1 MCDVQK
7 RLIVCNKRYAEIYR
21 LSEEETKPGTDL
33 AKVLASRA
41 AHETAREN
49 CESKIGEW
57 VAEITQRTAKQSAA
71 KLSDGRYVAVTHCPM
86 SDGGW
91 VSTHEDVTARRQE
104 EEELDETKK
113 FLNSIIENI
122 PVAVTVKDAK
132 TRKFILVNQQ
142 SAILG
147 LSREELIGR
156 DVFDFY
162 SNEGAKLIDK
172 SDSNRCNPARRHIRR
187 IRD

>member
-1 MCDVQK
+1 MSAQNLRFNAAVENMSQGLSMWDAQK

-49 CESKIGEW
+49 CETKIGEW

-104 EEELDETKK
+104 RKSWTKPRNFK
-113 FLNSIIENI
+113 F
-122 PVAVTVKDAK
+122 D
-132 TRKFILVNQQ
+132 
-142 SAILG
+142 
-147 LSREELIGR
+147 
-156 DVFDFY
+156 Y
-162 SNEGAKLIDK
+162 
-172 SDSNRCNPARRHIRR
+172 
-187 IRD
+187 